1 MRMGRDMTWSSA
13 PLIRDDETMAF
24 EAGVNLAV
32 HPAYET
38 GSMFVVIC
46 DNYLVEESG
55 VSECLHKTQNAR
67 YWSEDDGRDKL
78 LTPLRHG

>member
-1 MRMGRDMTWSSA
+1 MGRDMTWSSA

-38 GSMFVVIC
+38 GSMFAVIC
-46 DNYLVEESG
+46 DNSLLYRTAGASTIERSAGLSRIRVLHHSG
-55 VSECLHKTQNAR
+55 AAKQ
-67 YWSEDDGRDKL
+67 
-78 LTPLRHG
+78 